1 MLEFLVKG
9 LPFHNRTD
17 VNKKMDK
24 QSDDPSP
31 TESDSSGNVRIM
43 DPPGYIKPD
52 LQDFLLTDITA
63 ERLQDIAYELEVD
76 YLGPA
81 AFPGTFPAM
90 GRIWGQNNRLKVS
103 LVCRP
108 RTSEDVPSV
117 NIIFLIDTGSPFTYL
132 CQEAMEALIG
142 KDSHVPPSLY
152 VEIHGEKVNE
162 AHLSPKGSHFVD
174 VNVLG
179 MDFIVKN
186 GVYPRLD
193 FDRDTFTLQ

>member
-9 LPFHNRTD
+9 LPFRIRTD

-31 TESDSSGNVRIM
+31 TKSDSSGNVRIM

-76 YLGPA
+76 YVGPA

-90 GRIWGQNNRLKVS
+90 GSGV
-103 LVCRP
+103 
-108 RTSEDVPSV
+108 RTTDSWFHWSV
-117 NIIFLIDTGSPFTYL
+117 ALEQARMFL
-132 CQEAMEALIG
+132 
-142 KDSHVPPSLY
+142 
-152 VEIHGEKVNE
+152 
-162 AHLSPKGSHFVD
+162 LSTSSF
-174 VNVLG
+174 
-179 MDFIVKN
+179 
-186 GVYPRLD
+186 
-193 FDRDTFTLQ
+193 